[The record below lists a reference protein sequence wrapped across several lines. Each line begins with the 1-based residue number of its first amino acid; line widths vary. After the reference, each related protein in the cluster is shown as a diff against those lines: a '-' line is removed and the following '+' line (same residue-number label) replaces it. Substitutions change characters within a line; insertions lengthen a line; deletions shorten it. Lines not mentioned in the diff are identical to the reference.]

1 MSDWRKPFLGFI
13 VAVLM
18 APVWAQQ
25 SLPDAPKPQPVPDAP
40 SATRPAPSLP
50 TVTPT
55 APPPQQTTQPA
66 QDQQPASAQQAAPAQ
81 ANDTQQQQA
90 PKPNIKTVPQGGETQ
105 VPSSAQDE
113 LFKFTT
119 TVNFVPLPVTVK
131 DDNGRPVFGLTKND
145 FSIYE
150 DGVKQPI
157 KFFTSDPFPISAAIV
172 VDVGM
177 PDIALRKVQDTF
189 SALIGSFSEYDEV
202 SVYTYG
208 NTVKQQQ
215 DFSAALGDRTATT
228 FKKVKGEEGRT
239 GGVAVTEGP
248 MVSGPTVN
256 GRPFETGQTHH
267 PNTRTLEPSRV
278 LNDAILRATIDL
290 SKRPRERRKVV
301 FVISDGREDGSTA
314 SYEDVKK
321 VLLSNE
327 VTVYA
332 VAIDSA
338 AIPGYGKLQK
348 LRLPRQGYSNILP
361 KYAAATGGEVF
372 TKFDKDAMEKA
383 YGALMEQARNQYTIG
398 YTSPATY
405 STAYR
410 DIEVRVARPG
420 LKVITRPGYYPLP
433 PTRR

>member
-1 MSDWRKPFLGFI
+1 MSKWRSLFLGLAVVVL
-13 VAVLM
+13 VAQG
-18 APVWAQQ
+18 WAQQ
-25 SLPDAPKPQPVPDAP
+25 GLPDAPKPQPIPDAP

-50 TVTPT
+50 TST
-55 APPPQQTTQPA
+55 APATPQQTQPSPNA
-66 QDQQPASAQQAAPAQ
+66 QPPTGPVEDQ
-81 ANDTQQQQA
+81 NQA
-90 PKPNIKTVPQGGETQ
+90 PKPTIKTVPPGGEAQ
-105 VPSSAQDE
+105 VPSSDLDQ
-113 LFKFTT
+113 LTT
-119 TVNFVPLPVTVK
+119 TIRVNVNFVMVPVTVK
-131 DDNGRPVFGLTKND
+131 SDDGRPVFGLTRPD

-150 DGVKQPI
+150 DGVRQPI

-177 PDIALRKVQDTF
+177 PDVALRKVQDTF
-189 SALIGSFSEYDEV
+189 AALVGAFSEYDEV

-228 FKKVKGEEGRT
+228 FKRVKGEEGKT

-248 MVSGPTVN
+248 MVSGPSVN

-278 LNDAILRATIDL
+278 MNDAILRATIDL

-332 VAIDSA
+332 VAIDAA

-372 TKFDKDAMEKA
+372 TKFDKDAMEQA

-398 YTSPATY
+398 YTSPATL

-410 DIEVRVARPG
+410 DIEVRVARPA

-433 PTRR
+433 PSRR

>member
-1 MSDWRKPFLGFI
+1 MSQWRR
-13 VAVLM
+13 AVLLVGVTVL
-18 APVWAQQ
+18 AAQSWAQQ
-25 SLPDAPKPQPVPDAP
+25 PLPEGPKPQNVPDAP
-40 SATRPAPSLP
+40 SATRPTPTLP
-50 TVTPT
+50 TTIAPT
-55 APPPQQTTQPA
+55 APPPQSTQSEPSQQPA
-66 QDQQPASAQQAAPAQ
+66 QPAAPDQQQPGAPQ
-81 ANDTQQQQA
+81 PD
-90 PKPNIKTVPQGGETQ
+90 IKTVPSGGQTQ
-105 VPSSAQDE
+105 VPTAAQDE
-113 LFKFTT
+113 LFKFTKN
-119 TVNFVPLPVTVK
+119 VNFVSVPVTVK
-131 DDNGRPVFGLTKND
+131 NEDGRPVFGLTKPD

-150 DGVKQPI
+150 DGVRQPI
-157 KFFTSDPFPISAAIV
+157 VFFTSDPFPISAAIV

-177 PDIALRKVQDTF
+177 PDVALRKVQDTF
-189 SALIGSFSEYDEV
+189 SALVGAFSEYDEV

-228 FKKVKGEEGRT
+228 FRKVKGDEGKT
-239 GGVAVTEGP
+239 GGVPVTEGP
-248 MVSGPTVN
+248 MVSGPSVN

-290 SKRPRERRKVV
+290 AKRPRERRKVI
-301 FVISDGREDGSTA
+301 FVISDGREDGSVA

-361 KYAAATGGEVF
+361 KYASATGGEVF
-372 TKFDKDAMEKA
+372 TKFDKEAMEQA

-398 YTSPATY
+398 YTSPATL

-410 DIEVRVARPG
+410 DIEVRISRAG
-420 LKVITRPGYYPLP
+420 LKVLARPGYYPLP